1 MELAQEAICYL
12 VNVDGKPTAVQV
24 NWETWK
30 RIVAALE
37 DAEDVAL
44 AEAALAELDASG
56 GNPEKAGWLRLEDLE
71 GIWAR
76 E

>member
-1 MELAQEAICYL
+1 MELVQEEIYYL
-12 VNVDGKPTAVQV
+12 VDTDGKPTAVQV
-24 NWETWK
+24 NWKTWQ

-44 AEAALAELDASG
+44 AEAALAELDAAG
-56 GNPEKAGWLRLEDLE
+56 GSPEKAGWLRLEGLE
-71 GIWAR
+71 EAWNR

>member
-1 MELAQEAICYL
+1 MELIQDTVYYL
-12 VNVDGKPTAVQV
+12 VGADGKPAAVQV
-24 NWETWK
+24 NWETWQ

-37 DAEDVAL
+37 DAEDLELAQVAL
-44 AEAALAELDASG
+44 AELGASG

-71 GIWAR
+71 KAWDS